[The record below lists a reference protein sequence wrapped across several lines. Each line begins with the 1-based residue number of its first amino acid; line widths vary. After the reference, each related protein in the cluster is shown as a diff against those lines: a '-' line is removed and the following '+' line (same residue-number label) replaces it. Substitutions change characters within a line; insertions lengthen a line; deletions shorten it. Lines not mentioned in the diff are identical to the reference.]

1 MRINKCPACGYEF
14 RRSNPSMGIVK
25 LLRERSR
32 KCQDWLKYIC
42 NVIEAE
48 IPSEDD
54 ITKRFKFLQGIS
66 KANEDA
72 IGNTIARYS
81 LKRLYKQ
88 GYGYSYLRSMILKED
103 KDGPVKRA
111 NEIKRYGKP
120 PSIRKE
126 IS

>member
-1 MRINKCPACGYEF
+1 MKMNKCPACGYALKG
-14 RRSNPSMGIVK
+14 SNPSLGIIRLMK
-25 LLRERSR
+25 KRSK

-54 ITKRFKFLQGIS
+54 MNTRFKFLQGIS

-72 IGNTIARYS
+72 IGNTVARYS